1 VYDWT
6 KVFAVNNANTREELE
21 KISEE
26 NKIDSL
32 SEIADKALDMTGEAL
47 NTGANEYI
55 FKPIGEALVYG
66 FDGIK
71 DFLNLHSVD
80 IITMGIVL
88 GGVCM
93 IIVPLLG
100 GNAGKWLGRVL
111 FIGTVG
117 SLWRLAI

>member
-55 FKPIGEALVYG
+55 FKPIGEAIKYVYE
-66 FDGIK
+66 GII
-71 DFLNLHSVD
+71 DFLNLHSTD